1 MTSVVA
7 QQFDLPPELWSQIFA
22 HLKPQQLLRIRLV
35 CHRWKAIVDRERSL
49 WARLRIK
56 FPDEVTLDENF
67 RPFIAP
73 AADVQL
79 EAVRIVTVDSWWP
92 THLTCVRMRGCQV
105 SLESFLG
112 MLRRTPN
119 LTQLELIYVEFTSGG
134 NPEVVDFRLERL
146 ESLELIQ
153 YSDDL
158 LDLFGRLCPRLRE
171 LSLEDDGEHDRV
183 TARLIESVQD
193 TLQRLKL
200 WMTPYV
206 LQKMSLLERLQL
218 KSVELTDLQED
229 EYALSVSRFQ
239 PSLEELLVTIRRN
252 SVLCE
257 IGTNLPGLKRLTVGL
272 VEEDGLDFL
281 ATMPLLEELDIGGG
295 QEALN
300 FNGFHCPNLTK
311 LTLDGVEL
319 VASSL
324 RVLSSKL
331 KELKFEKCAM
341 DSWSDLLAVLAA
353 QSSLLRLDL
362 WRFDVFLADHDFLP
376 SPNRLPSYR
385 TPNPSNRSRT
395 SRTNFRTASSSPL
408 RISTRSNALGHR
420 IRRCRKPPVT
430 VTPSQAS
437 SVSWVSRGNARYTAR
452 NVASSRFG
460 SRFSVRVLRWGE
472 RVISWRRDL
481 LGIWSPSRSSRVWSR
496 LVVRGWMKRV
506 SVRSQSL
513 SDRSWRLGEPFR
525 NEGRLACSKD
535 K

>member
-35 CHRWKAIVDRERSL
+35 CHRWKAIADRERSL
-49 WARLRIK
+49 WTRLRIK
-56 FPDEVTLDENF
+56 FTDEVVTLDENF

-73 AADVQL
+73 AAEVQL

-92 THLTCVRMRGCQV
+92 THLTCVRMRGCHV

-119 LTQLELIYVEFTSGG
+119 LTQLGLLFVEFASGG
-134 NPEVVDFRLERL
+134 NGGVVDFRLERL

-171 LSLEDDGEHDRV
+171 LSLEDDGEHDRA

-206 LQKMSLLERLQL
+206 LQKMSLMERLQL

-229 EYALSVSRFQ
+229 EYALSLSRFQ

-272 VEEDGLDFL
+272 VDEDGLDFL
-281 ATMPLLEELDIGGG
+281 ATMPLLEELNIGGG

-300 FNGFHCPNLTK
+300 FNGFHCPNLTA

-324 RVLSSKL
+324 RSISSKL

-353 QSSLLRLDL
+353 QSSLLHLDL
-362 WRFDVFLADHDFLP
+362 WFVQFENRAIPAV
-376 SPNRLPSYR
+376 SPP
-385 TPNPSNRSRT
+385 PQ
-395 SRTNFRTASSSPL
+395 TNLQYL
-408 RISTRSNALGHR
+408 RIYPATPFTNKMLLHLAEMTPHLETLALTSMPRVGDATVRKLCRQLPRLARLTLDFCSVTAACARDVVNRHR
-420 IRRCRKPPVT
+420 ALEHVQVRAKSQSKFQEIRRF
-430 VTPSQAS
+430 PS
-437 SVSWVSRGNARYTAR
+437 
-452 NVASSRFG
+452 
-460 SRFSVRVLRWGE
+460 
-472 RVISWRRDL
+472 
-481 LGIWSPSRSSRVWSR
+481 
-496 LVVRGWMKRV
+496 
-506 SVRSQSL
+506 
-513 SDRSWRLGEPFR
+513 
-525 NEGRLACSKD
+525 
-535 K
+535 

>member
-22 HLKPQQLLRIRLV
+22 HLKPHQLLRIRLV
-35 CHRWKAIVDRERSL
+35 CHRWKAIADRVRSL

-56 FPDEVTLDENF
+56 FPQEVTLDENF

-92 THLTCVRMRGCQV
+92 THLTCVRMRGCHV
-105 SLESFLG
+105 SLQSFLG
-112 MLRRTPN
+112 MLRRTLN

-134 NPEVVDFRLERL
+134 NPEDVDFRLEQMK
-146 ESLELIQ
+146 SLELIHLKTTV
-153 YSDDL
+153 SN
-158 LDLFGRLCPRLRE
+158 
-171 LSLEDDGEHDRV
+171 DRA

-229 EYALSVSRFQ
+229 EYALSVSRIQ

-319 VASSL
+319 VVSSL
-324 RVLSSKL
+324 RSLSSKL

-353 QSSLLRLDL
+353 QSSLLRVDL
-362 WRFDVFLADHDFLP
+362 WFVQFENRAIP
-376 SPNRLPSYR
+376 TNSPP
-385 TPNPSNRSRT
+385 PQ
-395 SRTNFRTASSSPL
+395 TNLEYL
-408 RISTRSNALGHR
+408 RIYPVTPFTNKMLLHLTEMTPHLTTLALTSMPRVGDATVRKLCRQLPRLAQLTLDFCSVTAACARDVADRHR
-420 IRRCRKPPVT
+420 ALEHVQVRAKSQSKFQEIRRF
-430 VTPSQAS
+430 PS
-437 SVSWVSRGNARYTAR
+437 
-452 NVASSRFG
+452 
-460 SRFSVRVLRWGE
+460 
-472 RVISWRRDL
+472 
-481 LGIWSPSRSSRVWSR
+481 
-496 LVVRGWMKRV
+496 
-506 SVRSQSL
+506 
-513 SDRSWRLGEPFR
+513 
-525 NEGRLACSKD
+525 
-535 K
+535 